1 MGMGM
6 NATPNEV
13 QLILDAIGRVHQRV
27 DAVDEKVD
35 GVKDN
40 VVTMDKRINGRI
52 RKLEQFR
59 WQLVGAGALGVIALN
74 VALRFI

>member
-1 MGMGM
+1 M
-6 NATPNEV
+6 NASPNEV
-13 QLILDAIGRVHQRV
+13 TLILDAINDVRK
-27 DAVDEKVD
+27 E
-35 GVKDN
+35 VKD
-40 VVTMDKRINGRI
+40 VKEDVTGVRSDVSAMDKRINGRI